1 MSIRRFFA
9 YLVLACWIGL
19 TPVAI
24 VTAIQWVREQD
35 REQVLLQ
42 RSRDISG
49 DLLRDGLPT
58 NPGQAEQLEAQLR
71 RGAKSKEEID
81 AEAVDA
87 LRAAEISRKELRW
100 EFIAWAGL
108 TLLGSA
114 LLAEHKEKLYLE

>member
-9 YLVLACWIGL
+9 YTVLACWIGL

-24 VTAIQWVREQD
+24 VTAIQWSREQD
-35 REQVLLQ
+35 AEQILLQ

-58 NPGQAEQLEAQLR
+58 NPDQAEQLEAQLR
-71 RGAKSKEEID
+71 RGAKSKEQID

-87 LRAAEISRKELRW
+87 LRAAEINRNELRW
-100 EFIAWAGL
+100 QFIAWAAL

-114 LLAEHKEKLYLE
+114 LLAEHREKIHPE